1 MFIFVEIVKVSGQ
14 VGSGLDLSC
23 QQEGL
28 LEIGNNFIV
37 KATELST
44 DQLMK
49 MLFDIFLS
57 YTE

>member
-28 LEIGNNFIV
+28 LEVGNNFSV

-44 DQLMK
+44 DQIMK